1 MRAEDMESEKCHLGA
16 IVVRDLSAKVSNY
29 RASPT
34 LDDYLKM
41 QASAV
46 ARWT

>member
-29 RASPT
+29 RASQT

-41 QASAV
+41 QARVISDC
-46 ARWT
+46 T